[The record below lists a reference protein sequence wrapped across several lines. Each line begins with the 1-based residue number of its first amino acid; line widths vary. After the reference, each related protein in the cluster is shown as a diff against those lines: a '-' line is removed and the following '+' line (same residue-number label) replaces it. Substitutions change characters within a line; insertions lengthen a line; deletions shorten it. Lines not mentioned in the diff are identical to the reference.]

1 MTLTPSQTLNPKPYT
16 LHPKPEK
23 KNGVYWCSSV
33 GANRHETGT
42 PPRSHPWCPT
52 KVVKSLHSQSMIPRT
67 PHTHSMLSRTWSS
80 EHHTHILC
88 SHEPGRATSSDPS
101 GSMRWQGCRTP
112 AGGEYTLANWQHST
126 ISLPSLSLWLLLT
139 LSILMLLSSS
149 SSLLLLLFVNVTITH
164 YH

>member
-23 KNGVYWCSSV
+23 KMAFIGVHPL
-33 GANRHETGT
+33 GLTGT
-42 PPRSHPWCPT
+42 KRARLHAHTLGVPRRWSNHSTHNPWF
-52 KVVKSLHSQSMIPRT
+52 H
-67 PHTHSMLSRTWSS
+67 